1 MFGNSVSSPVLE
13 LHAYAAADAGLHALQ
28 RQPARESP
36 ADGRVPSH
44 RPKGSDRT
52 CINPVT

>member
-28 RQPARESP
+28 RQPARE
-36 ADGRVPSH
+36 
-44 RPKGSDRT
+44 
-52 CINPVT
+52 